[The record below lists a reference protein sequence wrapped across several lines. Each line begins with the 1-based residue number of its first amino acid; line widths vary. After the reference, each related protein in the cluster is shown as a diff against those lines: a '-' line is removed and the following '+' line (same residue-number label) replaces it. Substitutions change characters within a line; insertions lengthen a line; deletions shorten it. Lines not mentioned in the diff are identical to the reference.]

1 MNRLL
6 SADRMRLR
14 KSWFFWLLLVLAAAL
29 TVPPF
34 RAALSEAGRLCDPGE
49 GWDIDEAMF
58 QFPMIHGVMLAAFV
72 PLFLGADYS
81 DGTIRNKLIAGHR
94 RGGVYLSALLTCLLA
109 VLCLTAVSL
118 AATAVQAFATHGRLG
133 MDGTGLALHLLAALC
148 CGMAFASLYVLFS
161 MLIPNRSYAIIAC
174 AAALLLTVVAA
185 GRLEHA
191 LMQAEIAQDV
201 VDFVD
206 GSPVWSE
213 PYPNPAYVSGWKRT
227 VMELTY
233 DFLPAGQGM
242 QMNNL
247 EADRILRFPF
257 LSALFVLLTG
267 GAGLLGF
274 RKKDLK

>member
-1 MNRLL
+1 MNKLFC
-6 SADRMRLR
+6 ADTMRLFR
-14 KSWFFWLLLVLAAAL
+14 SRVFWLLLLLTAAL

-34 RAALSEAGRLCDPGE
+34 RAALSEAGRICDPAQ
-49 GWDIDEAMF
+49 GWDIDEALF
-58 QFPMIHGVMLAAFV
+58 QFPMIHGAMLAAFV
-72 PLFLGADYS
+72 PLFLGTDYS

-94 RGGVYLSALLTCLLA
+94 RGSVYLSALFTCLLA

-118 AATAVQAFATHGRLG
+118 AANAVQAIATHGRIG
-133 MDGTGLALHLLAALC
+133 MDGAGLALHLLAALC
-148 CGMAFASLYVLFS
+148 CGMAFASLYALLS
-161 MLIPNRSYAIIAC
+161 MLISNRSYAIIAC

-191 LMQAEIAQDV
+191 LMQAEIARDV

-213 PYPNPAYVSGWKRT
+213 PYPNPAYVSGWKRSA
-227 VMELTY
+227 MELAY

-247 EADRILRFPF
+247 EADRILRFPL
-257 LSALFVLLTG
+257 LSTAFVLLTT

-274 RKKDLK
+274 FKKDLK